1 MPGVLSELMRDL
13 PEDVAS
19 VLADVVGAA
28 REAFADDL
36 VSVVLYGSAAD
47 VPDTVFFLLEELAA
61 RSTRPLTV
69 VVERDGNYPAF
80 AILLEELD
88 RARGALT
95 RGRARR
101 VAARARVA

>member
-1 MPGVLSELMRDL
+1 MAGALSELMRDL

-28 REAFADDL
+28 RDAFADDL
-36 VSVVLYGSAAD
+36 VSVVLYGSAAEGALRPTSD
-47 VPDTVFFLLEELAA
+47 

-88 RARGALT
+88 RARCALA
-95 RGRARR
+95 RGRIRHSEAHAT
-101 VAARARVA
+101 VA